1 MKSIVIKTRMLTF
14 LTVFFLFTSCSEDEN
29 NTELETSED
38 LTAMQTKQ
46 AADTD
51 EVSTG
56 AFNIIETAYVEIEE
70 QGGRMTSLFPDCV
83 TITITSEN
91 GFTFIT
97 LDFGLGC
104 ELNNGNIVSG
114 KIHISYG
121 PIQNGTRTINYSFED
136 FIFNDKGIEGGGTIF
151 REHSN
156 AIGNPQSTFHKN
168 IVVTFPEGLVAT
180 VDGTRVREW
189 VEGVGSGTWMDNVYL
204 VTGNWTIEF
213 STGHSRSALVTE
225 ALRREATCH
234 YFVSGLLEIT
244 RNETTGV
251 LNYGDGT
258 CDNIAILTVN
268 GKEYII
274 ILQY

>member
-14 LTVFFLFTSCSEDEN
+14 LTVFFLFTSCSENEN

>member
-29 NTELETSED
+29 NAEIETSED
-38 LTAMQTKQ
+38 FTAMQTKQ

>member
-29 NTELETSED
+29 NTELETNED

>member
-29 NTELETSED
+29 NTELETNED

-136 FIFNDKGIEGGGTIF
+136 FIFNNKEIEGGGTIF

>member
-29 NTELETSED
+29 NTEIETSED

>member
-29 NTELETSED
+29 NAEIETSED

-168 IVVTFPEGLVAT
+168 IVVTFPGGLVAT

>member
-156 AIGNPQSTFHKN
+156 ATGNPQSTFHKN

>member
-180 VDGTRVREW
+180 VDGTRDREW